1 LFDGAQINSSTA
13 TAGQG
18 ADVML
23 AVERLTIGNGGFIAS
38 ATLSTGRGG
47 NVTVPEGDTI
57 SIFGQGAGGFSQITT
72 ESQGPGQGG
81 DINLR
86 ARSVELAN
94 RGKIEASSTG
104 PANAGNIV
112 INAGN
117 QFLSTNGTVTTEASQ
132 ASGGSFTLMAGD
144 MVHLVNSK
152 ITTSVQGGTETR
164 GGDITID
171 PQFVILQ
178 NSQIIAQAFQGQGG
192 DITITAGTFLA
203 DPASLV
209 SASSQLGVS
218 GQVNIQSPVQ
228 NFSSSLAPLPKNFS
242 SAAALLAQRCAARA
256 PDGKFSTFVQAG
268 REGVPVEPG
277 GLLPSSLYAAEAEGM
292 ATAGELTQSAQEP
305 PHPNPRSPEVN
316 RGLPPGARV
325 GPQVSAG
332 RLGGEPVTLVA
343 WEQGCAP

>member
-1 LFDGAQINSSTA
+1 
-13 TAGQG
+13 
-18 ADVML
+18 
-23 AVERLTIGNGGFIAS
+23 
-38 ATLSTGRGG
+38 
-47 NVTVPEGDTI
+47 
-57 SIFGQGAGGFSQITT
+57 
-72 ESQGPGQGG
+72 
-81 DINLR
+81 
-86 ARSVELAN
+86 
-94 RGKIEASSTG
+94 
-104 PANAGNIV
+104 
-112 INAGN
+112 
-117 QFLSTNGTVTTEASQ
+117 
-132 ASGGSFTLMAGD
+132 
-144 MVHLVNSK
+144 
-152 ITTSVQGGTETR
+152 
-164 GGDITID
+164 
-171 PQFVILQ
+171 
-178 NSQIIAQAFQGQGG
+178 
-192 DITITAGTFLA
+192 
-203 DPASLV
+203 V